1 MQATSLLREIG
12 TLKEQLDRER
22 RRRERASENAA
33 ACQDALTAAQQE
45 ASRLR
50 YVASGLEDEVRSERR
65 WRKEQAQTTRA
76 SMHALASR
84 LPLVEKAIQARARAT
99 QGACRAT
106 MRQLAALRQVILEAV
121 PPGSSPGMPRTR
133 ALSLLD
139 AACEELQA
147 LDKGPASGARSPLD
161 SPQQASFFL
170 QSTPPAAADP
180 DLDPRDLFQQEG
192 AAAAAAAGTPASV
205 HSAMARMEAVV
216 PRYRAA
222 AVAAQ
227 TQTGLMREALAVA
240 ERERDA
246 AAEEC
251 KTWRAAAERYEA
263 KAAELGGSL
272 HEERERASRAAAEA
286 AARLQDSQHEAA
298 RAADR
303 AAELAERAAALE
315 ADLTSA
321 RADLAEAR
329 ALTQRQ
335 RETAARLEAL
345 IDEQAADVST
355 ALQLVARRGA
365 EPGALPV
372 KRLGVDACAK
382 DAWHIPSVASA
393 GAPAP
398 RPDVPLE
405 ELLAGLGGAL
415 EEALSLR

>member
-1 MQATSLLREIG
+1 
-12 TLKEQLDRER
+12 
-22 RRRERASENAA
+22 
-33 ACQDALTAAQQE
+33 
-45 ASRLR
+45 
-50 YVASGLEDEVRSERR
+50 
-65 WRKEQAQTTRA
+65 
-76 SMHALASR
+76 MHALASR

-147 LDKGPASGARSPLD
+147 LDKGPAGGARSPLD
-161 SPQQASFFL
+161 SPQRASFFL

-222 AVAAQ
+222 VVAAQ

-272 HEERERASRAAAEA
+272 HEERERASR
-286 AARLQDSQHEAA
+286 RSD
-298 RAADR
+298 
-303 AAELAERAAALE
+303 
-315 ADLTSA
+315 SA

-355 ALQLVARRGA
+355 ALQLVARRSA

-415 EEALSLR
+415 EEAPSLR